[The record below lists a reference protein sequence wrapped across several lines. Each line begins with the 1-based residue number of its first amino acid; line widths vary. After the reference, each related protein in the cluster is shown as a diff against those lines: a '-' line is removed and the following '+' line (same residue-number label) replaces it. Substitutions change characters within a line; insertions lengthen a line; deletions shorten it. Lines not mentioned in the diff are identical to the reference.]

1 MVSWLPAGNQ
11 TAGLLE
17 YKVRDTPPLHTPTP
31 LGVIGTGV
39 RYCIYSP
46 DISLLRYPSFS
57 ACILIAHW
65 QGDYIVLFY
74 VNTHVTVFS

>member
-1 MVSWLPAGNQ
+1 MVSWQQAGNQ

-17 YKVRDTPPLHTPTP
+17 DKVRDTPPPLHTPTP
-31 LGVIGTGV
+31 LVVIGTGI

-65 QGDYIVLFY
+65 LGDYMVLI
-74 VNTHVTVFS
+74 